1 MGKLKVAMAVMAAVM
16 ALSVSAVAFAQTP
29 TPPTSPTPQS
39 PLSAYNQTFWQTLA
53 NQLGTTVDKVQ
64 QAVRDALKAVVAQA
78 LKNGQLTQSQADSA
92 NSRIDQQQFNK
103 PPFGPYPGQRG
114 FGMGHGGFAGGTE
127 LNAAAAKLGM
137 TVQDLVTE
145 LRSGKTLADVAKEKN
160 VNADDLKSAI
170 ISAISAQ
177 IDQAVKNGKL
187 TQAQADQLKSNLN
200 SQIDLTQ
207 PWPNRGGFKGFGRG
221 RGFGFGRPRQATP
234 QLGTPQ

>member
-1 MGKLKVAMAVMAAVM
+1 MSKLRIAMAVMAAVM

-39 PLSAYNQTFWQTLA
+39 PLSADNQTFWQTLA
-53 NQLGTTVDKVQ
+53 DKLGTSVDKVQ

-78 LKNGQLTQSQADSA
+78 LKNGKLTQSQADAA

-103 PPFGPYPGQRG
+103 PLFGPFEGRRG
-114 FGMGHGGFAGGTE
+114 FEMGHGGFAAGAE
-127 LNAAAAKLGM
+127 INAAAAKLGM
-137 TVQDLVTE
+137 TVQDLMTE

-160 VNADDLKSAI
+160 VSADDLKAAI
-170 ISAISAQ
+170 ITAISTQ
-177 IDQAVKNGKL
+177 IDQAVTNGKL

-200 SQIDLTQ
+200 SQIDLNKS
-207 PWPNRGGFKGFGRG
+207 WPNGGGFKGFGRG
-221 RGFGFGRPRQATP
+221 RGFGRPQQATP

>member
-1 MGKLKVAMAVMAAVM
+1 MSKLKVAMAVMAAVM

-29 TPPTSPTPQS
+29 TPPATPTPSQS

-53 NQLGTTVDKVQ
+53 DKLGTSVDKVQ
-64 QAVRDALKAVVAQA
+64 QAIRDALKAVVAQA
-78 LKNGQLTQSQADSA
+78 LKDGKLTQSQADTA

-103 PPFGPYPGQRG
+103 PPFGPFGG
-114 FGMGHGGFAGGTE
+114 EGHFGMGRGGFAGGAE

-145 LRSGKTLADVAKEKN
+145 LRGGKTLADVAKEKN
-160 VNADDLKSAI
+160 ISADDLKAAI
-170 ISAISAQ
+170 ITAISAQ
-177 IDQAVKNGKL
+177 IDQAVTNGKL

-207 PWPNRGGFKGFGRG
+207 PWPNRGGFKGFGH
-221 RGFGFGRPRQATP
+221 GFGFRGPRPATP

>member
-1 MGKLKVAMAVMAAVM
+1 MGKLRVAMAVMAAVM

-53 NQLGTTVDKVQ
+53 DQLGTSVGKVQ

-78 LKNGQLTQSQADSA
+78 LKNGKLTQSQADAA

-103 PPFGPYPGQRG
+103 PPFGPFLGPRG
-114 FGMGHGGFAGGTE
+114 FGMGHGEFAAGAE
-127 LNAAAAKLGM
+127 INAAATKLGM
-137 TVQDLVTE
+137 TVQDLMTE

-160 VNADDLKSAI
+160 VSADDLKAAI
-170 ISAISAQ
+170 ITAITAQ
-177 IDQAVKNGKL
+177 IDQAVTNGKL

-200 SQIDLTQ
+200 SQIDLNQ
-207 PWPNRGGFKGFGRG
+207 SWPNGGEFKGFGRG
-221 RGFGFGRPRQATP
+221 RGFGFGRPQQTTP